1 MHPLVRKKEL
11 SVLAID
17 LNDIFESCYNYMRM
31 LSELAAAAED
41 MSKET
46 LIEKLIDMEIE
57 LDHIHWHYKSLK
69 KELKKIYNSSDK

>member
-17 LNDIFESCYNYMRM
+17 LNDIFESCYNYICVFYPSWPPR
-31 LSELAAAAED
+31 LKTCC
-41 MSKET
+41 KET
-46 LIEKLIDMEIE
+46 LILQKLMDMEIE

-69 KELKKIYNSSDK
+69 KELKKIYNS

>member
-17 LNDIFESCYNYMRM
+17 LNDIFESCYNYLRI

-41 MSKET
+41 M
-46 LIEKLIDMEIE
+46 L
-57 LDHIHWHYKSLK
+57 
-69 KELKKIYNSSDK
+69 